1 MSIDDTAAEDVLG
14 VGVAASPGV
23 GIGELHVDIDDA
35 LDAMD
40 AGRPVVVA
48 LETTSPGDVLA
59 MVRAAGVLTAL
70 GGLESHAAVVT
81 RSAGV
86 PAVVSVQ
93 GLTISR
99 EGIRISAA
107 TVKVGEAV
115 VVDGTSREIRRSPP

>member
-1 MSIDDTAAEDVLG
+1 MDDAASGEDVLG
-14 VGVAASPGV
+14 VGVAAGPGQ

-35 LDAMD
+35 LDAID

-48 LETTSPGDVLA
+48 LGTTSPGDVSA
-59 MVRAAGVLTAL
+59 MVRAAGVLTTV

-93 GLTISR
+93 GLTISA

-107 TVKVGEAV
+107 TVMVGEAV
-115 VVDGTSREIRRSPP
+115 VVDGTRGEIRRSPH